1 MLTRFEIEYA
11 SHTQYIRDFAR
22 DISNHLARE
31 IRNLQCE
38 SRRAAY
44 HAATTMA
51 QYDSWLA
58 ASHLDLSLCTKLL
71 AVGASVS
78 VMQCSSQNDTFETVF
93 TPCGTQPKIGNQTMY
108 VEDWE
113 LTKYFKCYWPANFDN
128 FNEKTH
134 TFMNNTWAPVS
145 PNWLQTFL
153 LPSTDDR
160 QDQNGGQAAWIP
172 NPDEEDILYC
182 ADYSSDMKKFL
193 CVTAYP
199 DDDEDILYCA
209 DNPYDDEVMYFF
221 STHNSLGSDE
231 EDLATA
237 CYVERTYSIPSQR
250 DREYRCYTLEWEGSA
265 HNPQDAMFG
274 EDRGRKMLNSKER
287 ASIVAFAEADKSVR
301 WIYSKLGVSDS
312 TVVDWKKKANEDD
325 MVSAVLTKP
334 ITTAQEI
341 ADVTQISVGPS
352 TIIRVLKKQNIQPCR
367 VAQNFLLSPAQ
378 AEQRLILAA
387 NYVTRQLEWW
397 EDVIFSLMKN
407 HLALTSAGGCLPI
420 ERTAPTSTPTISKL
434 KMEAVEKQCTFGHG
448 FHQVVRGFVRI
459 EGKFNSQK
467 YLQILG
473 DILPHS
479 IHARIIKQWFND
491 HQDEIELL
499 PWPPKGANIN
509 PIENVCSDMDPA
521 YTYAIDNAVNFYRQL
536 EHQLNCFGKQHYQAE
551 ALNFQLS

>member
-1 MLTRFEIEYA
+1 MYAVYFTLLEIKRFARHTCSIWEVTTMVYKDFLQWNQVSLSRKPIKVDEAMCHRTRDLRQCRGKAMDIIGCNTFALEGYPFVGITWLQTTTEKMTNCRLEEVTLQTECPNYTI
-11 SHTQYIRDFAR
+11 SSPPCHTQYIRDFAR

-113 LTKYFKCYWPANFDN
+113 LTK
-128 FNEKTH
+128 
-134 TFMNNTWAPVS
+134 
-145 PNWLQTFL
+145 LQTFL

-265 HNPQDAMFG
+265 HNPQDGVFFN
-274 EDRGRKMLNSKER
+274 RGTTSMLACS
-287 ASIVAFAEADKSVR
+287 
-301 WIYSKLGVSDS
+301 
-312 TVVDWKKKANEDD
+312 
-325 MVSAVLTKP
+325 
-334 ITTAQEI
+334 Q
-341 ADVTQISVGPS
+341 
-352 TIIRVLKKQNIQPCR
+352 QP
-367 VAQNFLLSPAQ
+367 
-378 AEQRLILAA
+378 
-387 NYVTRQLEWW
+387 
-397 EDVIFSLMKN
+397 
-407 HLALTSAGGCLPI
+407 
-420 ERTAPTSTPTISKL
+420 
-434 KMEAVEKQCTFGHG
+434 
-448 FHQVVRGFVRI
+448 
-459 EGKFNSQK
+459 
-467 YLQILG
+467 
-473 DILPHS
+473 
-479 IHARIIKQWFND
+479 
-491 HQDEIELL
+491 
-499 PWPPKGANIN
+499 
-509 PIENVCSDMDPA
+509 
-521 YTYAIDNAVNFYRQL
+521 
-536 EHQLNCFGKQHYQAE
+536 
-551 ALNFQLS
+551 